1 MVLKRL
7 FYFSIKWK
15 KIMNTIKNSKKILL
29 PLLIGGLFATNVMA
43 GQSSVELGFAR
54 DFTILTK
61 TGITNVY
68 PSVVTGSVG
77 TSPITGAALLL
88 ECNEVV
94 GGGKV
99 YTVDA
104 AGPLPCAVTNPSGL
118 TGAIG
123 AMEDAYRDAARRTN
137 PDTTEFGAGQIGGST
152 FTPGLH
158 KWSSSVSIS
167 TDVTLDA
174 GGVNDAVWIFQIA
187 GDLLQA
193 SSRSV
198 ILAGGAKAENIFW
211 QVAGSVTIGTGASF
225 QGVVLSKTLIA
236 VNTNASVKGRLF
248 AQTAVT
254 LQKNTVTP

>member
-1 MVLKRL
+1 
-7 FYFSIKWK
+7 
-15 KIMNTIKNSKKILL
+15 MNIIKNSKKILL

-43 GQSSVELGFAR
+43 DQHPVNLGSASN
-54 DFTILTK
+54 FTILTK
-61 TGITNVY
+61 TGITDVY

-94 GGGKV
+94 GDGKV
-99 YTVDA
+99 FTVDA
-104 AGPLPCAVTNPSGL
+104 AGPLPCAVTDPSGL

-123 AMEDAYRDAARRTN
+123 AMEDAYRDAAGRTN
-137 PDTTEFGAGQIGGST
+137 PDTTEIGAGEIGGST
-152 FTPGLH
+152 FAPGLH
-158 KWSSSVSIS
+158 KWSSTVSIS
-167 TDVTLDA
+167 TDLTLDA
-174 GGVNDAVWIFQIA
+174 GGVDDAVWIFQIA

-198 ILAGGAKAENIFW
+198 ILARGAKAENIFW
-211 QVAGSVTIGTGASF
+211 QVAGGVTIGTGASF
-225 QGVVLSKTLIA
+225 QGVILSKTLIA